1 MSDIKSLSIDEF
13 ISQNN
18 LIEVKYPI
26 ITTDEF
32 GRKIREEE
40 EDGNYKTYEFENDT
54 TELNVTKEVHGNR
67 SGAIKTITRTF
78 VGEDMMDYYED
89 STGIK
94 IKNEWTDGVKTKT
107 VRIVGDIIYIDGK
120 LYEAQS

>member
-1 MSDIKSLSIDEF
+1 MIDIKALSIEEF

-32 GRKIREEE
+32 NRVIKEEE
-40 EDGNYKTYEFENDT
+40 EDGNYKTYEYENNT
-54 TELNVTKEVHGNR
+54 TELNVTKEVHGNK
-67 SGAIKTITRTF
+67 SGITKTITRTF
-78 VGEDMMDYYED
+78 IGEDMMDYYED

-94 IKNEWTDGVKTKT
+94 IKNEWIDGVKTKT